1 VLSNI
6 RSRLDRLS
14 TTEGSARRTAAA
26 LALGV
31 FLSFSPFL
39 GLQIVIGLAAAF
51 ALRLSRVAV
60 LLGLC
65 ANLPWIMLPWYALTT
80 AGAATVIGTPP
91 DVNISERLGALLSV
105 PVYHPTFWG
114 ETSKLITAFF
124 WPFVFGPTLGAG
136 GMAIAAYVTSLR
148 LLERRA
154 ARKQGAAAPDSP
166 GPPRHDEERAGD
178 RQGHDP
184 QRAPFQS

>member
-1 VLSNI
+1 M
-6 RSRLDRLS
+6 
-14 TTEGSARRTAAA
+14 EGNPRRTAAA

-39 GLQIVIGLAAAF
+39 GLQILVGVAAAF

-80 AGAATVIGTPP
+80 AGAAAVLGTPG
-91 DVNISERLGALLSV
+91 DVDITAQLSSLLNI

-114 ETSKLITAFF
+114 ETSKLVTACF
-124 WPFVFGPTLGAG
+124 WPFVLGPTLGAG
-136 GMAIAAYVTSLR
+136 CLALAAYAVSVRMLDRGATRRRTVRPEGSAR
-148 LLERRA
+148 LPRHAQERA
-154 ARKQGAAAPDSP
+154 ADRHVDE
-166 GPPRHDEERAGD
+166 PPRARFH
-178 RQGHDP
+178 Q
-184 QRAPFQS
+184 

>member
-1 VLSNI
+1 MLSNI

-14 TTEGSARRTAAA
+14 TTEGSPRRTAAA

-39 GLQIVIGLAAAF
+39 GLQILIGIAAAF

-80 AGAATVIGTPP
+80 AGAAALIGPVA
-91 DVNISERLGALLSV
+91 DVNIRERLDALLSV

-114 ETSKLITAFF
+114 ETSQLITAFF

-136 GMAIAAYVTSLR
+136 LMAIAAYVLSLR
-148 LLERRA
+148 VLERQASRRHGSRA
-154 ARKQGAAAPDSP
+154 PASP
-166 GPPRHDEERAGD
+166 GPPRHAEE
-178 RQGHDP
+178 
-184 QRAPFQS
+184 

>member
-1 VLSNI
+1 MLSNI
-6 RSRLDRLS
+6 RGRLDRLS
-14 TTEGSARRTAAA
+14 TTDSSPRRTAAA

-39 GLQIVIGLAAAF
+39 GLQIVIGVAAAF

-80 AGAATVIGTPP
+80 AGAAALIGTSG
-91 DVNISERLGALLSV
+91 DVNIRERLAALLSV

-114 ETSKLITAFF
+114 ETSQLITAFF

-136 GMAIAAYVTSLR
+136 VMAMAAYLLSLR
-148 LLERRA
+148 VLERRA
-154 ARKQGAAAPDSP
+154 TRRHGSAAPASP
-166 GPPRHDEERAGD
+166 GTPRHAEE
-178 RQGHDP
+178 
-184 QRAPFQS
+184 